1 MNFYLEKQM
10 KVIHLGIFLIW
21 SQNTNLVFWC
31 HGSSE
36 ESSGDEIHFKKRKEQ
51 KSSNTSKAFFETLT
65 KAKSSTFACTS
76 DMAVRNR
83 MIQIKLNTSTG
94 TFYDV
99 EISEN
104 SSCSCSSFS
113 NPCKTKHLC
122 IHII

>member
-1 MNFYLEKQM
+1 MMNFYLEKQM

-21 SQNTNLVFWC
+21 SQNTNLLLWC

-36 ESSGDEIHFKKRKEQ
+36 ELSGDEIPFKKRKEQ

-65 KAKSSTFACTS
+65 KAKSSTFAYTS

-83 MIQIKLNTSTG
+83 MIQIKLNNSTG

-104 SSCSCSSFS
+104 PSHSFGRFAVI
-113 NPCKTKHLC
+113 CTGR
-122 IHII
+122 